1 MNCDCTE
8 KISLLID
15 GELDDV
21 ESRQLER
28 HLVGCV
34 ECQEARA
41 DFLSLRNQLTE
52 FPVSLQ
58 PAAQREVLGR
68 ILGKQKAASGSR
80 ARGWRWAFNP
90 AVAAFAS
97 LLIVGVVFA
106 LLIYPRLKS
115 KPEAPVEVASGG
127 DNRNNRR
134 TSVPTSSPAP
144 QEGPLKKG
152 APKKSSPPAT
162 GEKKIQIKKPT
173 PIFEPQ
179 QDNIAEN
186 IAIETGETSDLGIS
200 NGNGRVRSA
209 DAETMTAIHLQKSE
223 LLLRSF
229 RNVRTNKSGAVADVS
244 YEKKSAQQLVYQNM
258 MLRREADA
266 VGDAQVSSLLES
278 LEPILLDIANLPDK
292 PRKDDV
298 RVIKDRVERKN
309 IVALLQVNSTALARA
324 LD

>member
-15 GELDDV
+15 GELDAA
-21 ESRQLER
+21 ETRALER
-28 HLVGCV
+28 HLVNCL

-41 DFLSLRNQLTE
+41 DFLSLRSQLTD
-52 FPVSLQ
+52 FPVSFE
-58 PAAQREVLGR
+58 PVAQREALAR
-68 ILGKQKAASGSR
+68 ILGKEKVASGSR

-97 LLIVGVVFA
+97 LLIVGVIFA

-127 DNRNNRR
+127 DNKNNRR
-134 TSVPTSSPAP
+134 TPVSTSSPAP
-144 QEGPLKKG
+144 PEGKQKKT
-152 APKKSSPPAT
+152 APKKSTPPAT
-162 GEKKIQIKKPT
+162 GEKKIQIKKST

-179 QDNIAEN
+179 LDNIASNVSVEPS
-186 IAIETGETSDLGIS
+186 ETSEPGVP
-200 NGNGRVRSA
+200 NGNGRIRSA

-229 RNVRTNKSGAVADVS
+229 RNVRSNKSGALVDVS

-266 VGDAQVSSLLES
+266 VGDAQVASLLES

>member
-21 ESRQLER
+21 ETRALER
-28 HLVGCV
+28 HLSSCV

-41 DFLSLRNQLTE
+41 DFLSLRSQLID
-52 FPVSLQ
+52 FPV
-58 PAAQREVLGR
+58 PFEPVAQREALAR
-68 ILGKQKAASGSR
+68 ILGKEKVERGLR

-115 KPEAPVEVASGG
+115 KPDGPLEIAINVDRNRKPPV
-127 DNRNNRR
+127 
-134 TSVPTSSPAP
+134 TTSSPAP
-144 QEGPLKKG
+144 SEDSPRKA
-152 APKKSSPPAT
+152 APKKSQPPAT
-162 GEKKIQIKKPT
+162 GEKKKIQIKKST

-179 QDNIAEN
+179 QDNIAGNVSVEPSEPN
-186 IAIETGETSDLGIS
+186 IS
-200 NGNGRVRSA
+200 NGDGRIRSA

-229 RNVRTNKSGAVADVS
+229 RNVRTNRSGAVGDVS

-266 VGDAQVSSLLES
+266 TGDAQVSSLLES